1 MSIEI
6 GKIKLIDKIDE
17 NKFFKF
23 KQGRKEYYAISL
35 IFAEKEEGYLAFS
48 LEKNL
53 DRLFKHSEY
62 NKDIMIELIE
72 DKIGELYFLSFAD
85 ENPESEVIEYVGNI
99 EKKTAMDIYKKNR

>member
-6 GKIKLIDKIDE
+6 GKIKLLDKIDE

-35 IFAEKEEGYLAFS
+35 FFAEKQEGYLVFY

-62 NKDIMIELIE
+62 NKDIMIELIQ
-72 DKIGELYFLSFAD
+72 DKIDELFFISFAD
-85 ENPESEVIEYVGNI
+85 ENPESEIVEYVGSI
-99 EKKTAMDIYKKNR
+99 EKKDAVDIYKKNR